1 MSEQKLLP
9 AQNLDA
15 NTPEISGEDF
25 NPVVKLELCIPN
37 PYLIW
42 SYFVQESIW
51 N

>member
-1 MSEQKLLP
+1 MTEQKPFP

-15 NTPEISGEDF
+15 NNLEFSGEDF
-25 NPVVKLELCIPN
+25 NPVFKLELCILN

>member
-9 AQNLDA
+9 IQNLDA
-15 NTPEISGEDF
+15 NTLETSGEDF
-25 NPVVKLELCIPN
+25 IPVFKLEICILN